1 MKKLKLYLDTSV
13 FNFALSDRVG
23 DENAKLT
30 TEILLQKIKQGI
42 YEGYISE
49 RIMVEIGKAPEAKRL
64 ALLNL
69 INGIPMES
77 LVIDE
82 ETRVLADRYVAEGLI
97 PVKYDDDAL
106 HIAVATTNELDMI
119 VSWNFEHMIKRKTK
133 HGVIGVNELLGYKAI
148 EIITPLEVD

>member
-23 DENAKLT
+23 DENAKSE
-30 TEILLQKIKQGI
+30 TEALLQKIKQDI

-49 RIMVEIGKAPEAKRL
+49 RVMVEIGKAPELKRI
-64 ALLNL
+64 ALLNI
-69 INGIPMES
+69 INDMDMES
-77 LVIDE
+77 LIIDE
-82 ETRVLADRYVAEGLI
+82 ETRVLADRYIKEGLI
-97 PVKYDDDAL
+97 PEKYDDDAL
-106 HIAVATTNELDMI
+106 HIAVATINNLDAI

-148 EIITPLEVD
+148 EIITPQEVD